1 MDRKQIA
8 KKTAEV
14 TISYLTF
21 QAMRTVQA
29 QLREVYPVKAVWL
42 GQFSTQGKLQNGE
55 AYLDELMAEDRE
67 IALRIMTVRQHL
79 AEEIVEFLPEM
90 VSLGIQQANMNRR
103 RLMLERM
110 TQVQNPDEV
119 LHAEEKLS
127 SLDASSE
134 QELSP
139 ADSENEPSPDSSLS
153 ENPDPDETDS
163 IDADGD

>member
-14 TISYLTF
+14 TISYLTY
-21 QAMRTVQA
+21 QAMRTVQD

-42 GQFSTQGKLQNGE
+42 GQFSSQGKLQDGE

-90 VSLGIQQANMNRR
+90 VSLGIQQSNMDRRR
-103 RLMLERM
+103 RLLERM
-110 TQVQNPDEV
+110 TQVQPTEEV
-119 LHAEEKLS
+119 LHEEEQVIPPAEGETPPE
-127 SLDASSE
+127 SE
-134 QELSP
+134 TSSP
-139 ADSENEPSPDSSLS
+139 ADSPS
-153 ENPDPDETDS
+153 DPTRA
-163 IDADGD
+163 DAEGE

>member
-1 MDRKQIA
+1 MDRKEIA

-90 VSLGIQQANMNRR
+90 VSLGIQEANMNRR
-103 RLMLERM
+103 RRLLERM
-110 TQVQNPDEV
+110 TQVQSADEV
-119 LHAEEKLS
+119 VHTEERVS
-127 SLDASSE
+127 GHEEESQSE
-134 QELSP
+134 S
-139 ADSENEPSPDSSLS
+139 EPSATDTPNHPD
-153 ENPDPDETDS
+153 D
-163 IDADGD
+163 IDADGE

>member
-14 TISYLTF
+14 TISYLTY

-90 VSLGIQQANMNRR
+90 VSLGIQEANMNRR
-103 RLMLERM
+103 RRMLERM
-110 TQVQNPDEV
+110 TQVQTADEV
-119 LHAEEKLS
+119 VHAEERVS
-127 SLDASSE
+127 GQTEESQSE
-134 QELSP
+134 SDTSYP
-139 ADSENEPSPDSSLS
+139 ADAPN
-153 ENPDPDETDS
+153 DPDGA
-163 IDADGD
+163 DADGE

>member
-1 MDRKQIA
+1 MDRKEIA

-90 VSLGIQQANMNRR
+90 VSLGIQEANMNRR
-103 RLMLERM
+103 RQMLERM

-119 LHAEEKLS
+119 VHAEEQLS
-127 SLDASSE
+127 DPAEDSQGDS
-134 QELSP
+134 SP
-139 ADSENEPSPDSSLS
+139 ADLEDEPAPAPD
-153 ENPDPDETDS
+153 D
-163 IDADGD
+163 IDADGE

>member
-90 VSLGIQQANMNRR
+90 VSLGIQEANMNRR
-103 RLMLERM
+103 RLLLERM
-110 TQVQNPDEV
+110 TQVQNADEV
-119 LHAEEKLS
+119 VHAEERVTGQPEESQSESDS
-127 SLDASSE
+127 SY
-134 QELSP
+134 P
-139 ADSENEPSPDSSLS
+139 ADTTN
-153 ENPDPDETDS
+153 DPDGA
-163 IDADGD
+163 DADGE

>member
-1 MDRKQIA
+1 MDRKEIA

-29 QLREVYPVKAVWL
+29 QLREIYPVKAVWL

-90 VSLGIQQANMNRR
+90 VSLGIQKANMNRR
-103 RLMLERM
+103 RQMLERM

-119 LHAEEKLS
+119 VHEEEQLS
-127 SLDASSE
+127 APVE
-134 QELSP
+134 
-139 ADSENEPSPDSSLS
+139 DSQSDSSPTDS
-153 ENPDPDETDS
+153 TSDPIPHDPAQDETNS
-163 IDADGD
+163 FDADGE

>member
-1 MDRKQIA
+1 MDRKEIA

-29 QLREVYPVKAVWL
+29 QLREVYPVKAAWL

-67 IALRIMTVRQHL
+67 IALRIMTVRQYL

-90 VSLGIQQANMNRR
+90 VSLGIQKANMDRRR
-103 RLMLERM
+103 RLLERM
-110 TQVQNPDEV
+110 TQVQSSDEAVPAEEQLSDRSSSPQGNASPTDSESLPTANPD
-119 LHAEEKLS
+119 
-127 SLDASSE
+127 D
-134 QELSP
+134 
-139 ADSENEPSPDSSLS
+139 
-153 ENPDPDETDS
+153 
-163 IDADGD
+163 IDADSD

>member
-90 VSLGIQQANMNRR
+90 VNLGIQQANMNRR
-103 RLMLERM
+103 RQMLERM

-119 LHAEEKLS
+119 LRAEEKLS
-127 SLDASSE
+127 DLETGSEQESSLAASESDPLPDDASS
-134 QELSP
+134 
-139 ADSENEPSPDSSLS
+139 D
-153 ENPDPDETDS
+153 NPDPDETDS
-163 IDADGD
+163 FDADGK